1 MNAIRSFLHLLW
13 MGLTVIPYA
22 TVVVLMA
29 PFASKAAVYRVCRA
43 WLGLTMRSGGWIMG
57 IHNRVSGMHHLPQG
71 DRAPAVLLVKHQS
84 AWETFCMPPLMPR
97 PLAYVFKRE
106 LLRIPFFGWAIG
118 RMDMIYIDRGQH
130 TESLR
135 KVIEQGQRRLGE
147 GAWVIMVPEGTRI
160 PSGEKGA
167 YMSSGA
173 RLAIDCGAPVIPIA
187 VTSARCW
194 PRKAFVKKPGIV
206 DISIGPP
213 IATTGRKA
221 HEVMREVETWIET
234 EMRRLDPEAYPTPET
249 PRSTVRPSQ

>member
-118 RMDMIYIDRGQH
+118 RMDMIYIDRGQR

-135 KVIEQGQRRLGE
+135 KVIEQGQRLLGE
-147 GAWVIMVPEGTRI
+147 GAWVIMFPEGTRI
-160 PSGEKGA
+160 PRGEKGQ
-167 YMSSGA
+167 YKTGGT
-173 RLAIDCGAPVIPIA
+173 RLAVETGAPV
-187 VTSARCW
+187 
-194 PRKAFVKKPGIV
+194 
-206 DISIGPP
+206 
-213 IATTGRKA
+213 
-221 HEVMREVETWIET
+221 
-234 EMRRLDPEAYPTPET
+234 RR
-249 PRSTVRPSQ
+249 

>member
-118 RMDMIYIDRGQH
+118 RMDMIYIDRGQR

-135 KVIEQGQRRLGE
+135 KVIEQGQRLLGE
-147 GAWVIMVPEGTRI
+147 GAWVIMFPEGTRI
-160 PSGEKGA
+160 PRGEKGT

-221 HEVMREVETWIET
+221 HEVTREVETWIET

-249 PRSTVRPSQ
+249 PRSTVRPSE

>member
-22 TVVVLMA
+22 TLVVLIA
-29 PFASKAAVYRVCRA
+29 PFASKASVYRVCRA

-57 IHNRVSGMHHLPQG
+57 IHNRVSGMQHLPQG
-71 DRAPAVLLVKHQS
+71 ERAPAVLLVKHQS

-118 RMDMIYIDRGQH
+118 RMDMIYIDRGQR

-135 KVIEQGQRRLGE
+135 KVIEQGQRLLGE
-147 GAWVIMVPEGTRI
+147 GAWVIMFPEGTRI
-160 PSGEKGA
+160 PRGEKGT

-249 PRSTVRPSQ
+249 PRSSVRPSE